1 MRSAES
7 RDDEELL
14 SSSSKRCC
22 VGLPPAVGVGL
33 FSAVGGLLFGLDIG
47 YIAGVEAMASFR
59 ADVDGGRPLGDWTA
73 GTVTGAAGKRTPRG
87 WPQWL
92 AGSSRPHGTSGGG

>member
-47 YIAGVEAMASFR
+47 YIAGVEAMASPKSRSGPGISMMFTGS
-59 ADVDGGRPLGDWTA
+59 VVHGCVNWTA
-73 GTVTGAAGKRTPRG
+73 STQTIHAVYTA
-87 WPQWL
+87 Q
-92 AGSSRPHGTSGGG
+92 SGGAR